1 MRKLT
6 LILTALAIGL
16 YACRKGGEEE
26 ITGELVLNELQA
38 NSTGDAVVLSWTWN
52 GEGQLDSVIIYL
64 DNSKVGKVT
73 SGNTYTHTTTQT
85 GTYKLIGYV
94 KDKSFESNT
103 RSTTPVSSSVT
114 VEERNAPG
122 PSGLVVGSDYKF
134 VAKYLNDADAP
145 QKVYYY
151 YTNCLAND
159 FSSSPYYLS
168 SPVNGACPSEL
179 SGFTITSYIKEDP
192 SFNGVVTDPGNS
204 TYAQLNSNS
213 KYALKFTISG
223 KVYYALAT
231 TGASVGSSVT
241 LNFKV
246 QTIPNLR
253 IIGQ

>member
-16 YACRKGGEEE
+16 YACGKGGEEE
-26 ITGELVLNELQA
+26 ITGDLVLNELQA
-38 NSTGDAVVLSWTWN
+38 NNAGDAVVLSWTWN
-52 GEGQLDSVIIYL
+52 GGEQLDSVAIYL

-73 SGNTYTHTTTQT
+73 SGNTYTHTTNQT

-103 RSTTPVSSSVT
+103 KSTTPVSSSVT
-114 VEERNAPG
+114 VSERSASG

-134 VAKYLNDADAP
+134 VTKSLNDPDAP

-151 YTNCLAND
+151 YTDCVPG
-159 FSSSPYYLS
+159 SSSGPIYYLS
-168 SPVNGACPSEL
+168 SPVSGACNEL

-192 SFNGVVTDPGNS
+192 SFNGVVSDPGND
-204 TYAQLNSNS
+204 TYAQLNSNK

-241 LNFKV
+241 LDFRV
-246 QTIPNLR
+246 QKIPNLR